1 MKYYVSSVMLVVL
14 AAIVAGFFV
23 VGSPKEERM
32 RRFDSERVA
41 HLRELQWNIIEYWQ
55 SKRKLPARLADLN
68 DPTRGVIVPVDP
80 DPDKKGEPYG
90 YEIKGP
96 ETFELCATFQTETVS
111 QDISPRIAKKP
122 IPAEPSLGGVS
133 GGDVWTHGPGR
144 VCFDRMI
151 DKDFFVPR
159 KSITD

>member
-1 MKYYVSSVMLVVL
+1 MKYYTSSVILVVL

-32 RRFDSERVA
+32 RRFDGERVA
-41 HLRELQWNIIEYWQ
+41 HLQQLQWNIIEYWQ
-55 SKRKLPARLADLN
+55 SKRKLPAKLSDLN

-80 DPDKKGEPYG
+80 DPDKKGESYG

-96 ETFELCATFQTETVS
+96 EAFELCATFQTETVS
-111 QDISPRIAKKP
+111 QDISSRITKP
-122 IPAEPSLGGVS
+122 IPAEPSFGGIRDS
-133 GGDVWTHGPGR
+133 DVWTHSPGR

-151 DKDFFVPR
+151 DKDFFAPR
-159 KSITD
+159 KPITD

>member
-1 MKYYVSSVMLVVL
+1 MKYYTYSIILVAL
-14 AAIVAGFFV
+14 AAIVAGFFM

-32 RRFDSERVA
+32 RRFDGERVA
-41 HLRELQWNIIEYWQ
+41 HLQQLQWNIIEYWQ
-55 SKRKLPARLADLN
+55 SKGKLPAKLADLN

-111 QDISPRIAKKP
+111 EDFSSRIAKKP
-122 IPAEPSLGGVS
+122 IPAEPSFGGIS
-133 GGDVWTHGPGR
+133 GSDVWTHGVGLT
-144 VCFDRMI
+144 CFDRTI
-151 DKDFFVPR
+151 DKDFFKPR
-159 KSITD
+159 PPVK